1 MAGPNLRY
9 PFKNIDKS
17 DDYLKID
24 IFEYI
29 PPKINDNFTE
39 TFKQPS
45 SDDVGYGS
53 NGSKD
58 IKGSVILPIPESIS
72 DSNLVDWSSGDM
84 GPLKGVIMGA
94 ATNVISSQDPTK
106 SVPSTLATVFQ
117 AGANAA
123 KTLTGQ
129 KAVQMFFSHQIAQNI
144 VKQDNQDLFRT
155 ALARQTGAVF
165 NENIELLFN
174 NVSLRPAFSFQFD
187 MVPRS
192 KRESDEIKEIIRLFK
207 VEMAAKKGLA
217 KGDASGL
224 FLKSPSVFRLQYMS
238 GGQPHPYL
246 NKFKICALTGMTMNY
261 TGSGTYA
268 TYADA
273 TPVHMQMGLN
283 FQELTPIYRED
294 YFKEDGETFKHTG
307 TGY

>member
-17 DDYLKID
+17 DDYLKIEVL
-24 IFEYI
+24 EYI
-29 PPKINDNFTE
+29 PPGLRTNFSQS
-39 TFKQPS
+39 FAQLS
-45 SDDVGYGS
+45 SDTAGYGT
-53 NGSKD
+53 KE

-72 DSNLVDWSSGDM
+72 DSNLADWSSGSM
-84 GPLKGVIMGA
+84 GPISGVVMGA
-94 ATNVISSQDPTK
+94 TGEVMAGKDLLPGLGQAISD
-106 SVPSTLATVFQ
+106 VFQ

-123 KTLTGQ
+123 KTATGQ
-129 KAVQMFFSHQIAQNI
+129 KAIKNYFASQIAQKI
-144 VKQDNQDLFRT
+144 LGGDDLFRT
-155 ALARQTGAVF
+155 ALARETGAVF

-174 NVSLRPAFSFQFD
+174 NVSLRPEFQFQFD

-192 KRESDEIKEIIRLFK
+192 QKESNEVKEIIRLFK
-207 VEMAAKKGLA
+207 TEMAAKKGLDS
-217 KGDASGL
+217 GDASGL

-246 NKFKICALTGMTMNY
+246 NQFKICALRGMTVNY

-268 TYADA
+268 TYSDA
-273 TPVHMQMGLN
+273 TPVHMQMGLM

-294 YFKEDGETFKHTG
+294 YVENDGKFKLTG

>member
-24 IFEYI
+24 ILEYV
-29 PPKINDNFTE
+29 PPGINVSLESFA
-39 TFKQPS
+39 QRS

-53 NGSKD
+53 KE
-58 IKGSVILPIPESIS
+58 IKGSVILPIPEGIS
-72 DSNLVDWSSGDM
+72 DANLASWSSGSL
-84 GPLKGVIMGA
+84 GPMETAGLGA
-94 ATNVISSQDPTK
+94 ALGTIQSENYFSGLIEAGKKVG
-106 SVPSTLATVFQ
+106 TLA
-117 AGANAA
+117 ANAA
-123 KTLTGQ
+123 KVGTTQ
-129 KAVQMFFSHQIAQNI
+129 KMIQQFFAVKGVEQLLGSRE
-144 VKQDNQDLFRT
+144 DLFRSS
-155 ALARQTGAVF
+155 LSRSTGAVF

-174 NVSLRPAFSFQFD
+174 GVTLRPEFSFQFD

-207 VEMAAKKGLA
+207 VEMAAKKGLD

-246 NKFKICALTGMTMNY
+246 NKFKICALTGMTVNY

-294 YFKEDGETFKHTG
+294 YVDNDGNFKLEG

>member
-24 IFEYI
+24 ILEYI
-29 PPKINDNFTE
+29 PPRLNTTLT
-39 TFKQPS
+39 TFAQPS
-45 SDDVGYGS
+45 SDTAGYGT
-53 NGSKD
+53 KEL
-58 IKGSVILPIPESIS
+58 KGSVILPIPEGIS
-72 DSNLVDWSSGDM
+72 DSNLASWSEGSM
-84 GPLKGVIMGA
+84 GPLDTVTMGVALCTITAENPFSGLINSA
-94 ATNVISSQDPTK
+94 VSALQ
-106 SVPSTLATVFQ
+106 LA
-117 AGANAA
+117 GNAA
-123 KTLTGQ
+123 KTGTTQNMIQKLFAV
-129 KAVQMFFSHQIAQNI
+129 KAVEKFTQNE
-144 VKQDNQDLFRT
+144 NLFRT
-155 ALARQTGAVF
+155 SLARDAGAVF

-174 NVSLRPAFSFQFD
+174 NVALRPGFQFQFD

-192 KRESDEIKEIIRLFK
+192 KKESDQVKEIIRLFK
-207 VEMAAKKGLA
+207 TEMAAKKGLDS
-217 KGDASGL
+217 GDASGL

-246 NKFKICALTGMTMNY
+246 NQFKICALTGMTVNY

-268 TYADA
+268 TYSDA
-273 TPVHMQMGLN
+273 TPVHMQMGLI

-294 YFKEDGETFKHTG
+294 YVDNAGKFKLTG

>member
-1 MAGPNLRY
+1 MAVQNLRY

-17 DDYLKID
+17 DDYLKIE
-24 IFEYI
+24 ILEYI
-29 PPKINDNFTE
+29 PPRLNTNFTE
-39 TFKQPS
+39 SFAQGS
-45 SDDVGYGS
+45 SDTAGYGT
-53 NGSKD
+53 KE

-72 DSNLVDWSSGDM
+72 DSNLADWSSGSM
-84 GPLKGVIMGA
+84 GPLSGVVMGA
-94 ATNVISSQDPTK
+94 TGQVMTGKDLLPGLGQAISD
-106 SVPSTLATVFQ
+106 VFQ

-123 KTLTGQ
+123 KTVTGQ
-129 KAVQMFFSHQIAQNI
+129 KAIKNYFASQIAQKI
-144 VKQDNQDLFRT
+144 LGGEDLFRT
-155 ALARQTGAVF
+155 ALARETGAVF

-174 NVSLRPAFSFQFD
+174 NVVLRPEFQFQFD

-192 KRESDEIKEIIRLFK
+192 KKESDQVKEIIRLFK
-207 VEMAAKKGLA
+207 TEMAAKKGLDR
-217 KGDASGL
+217 GDASGL

-246 NKFKICALTGMTMNY
+246 NQFKICALRGMTVNY

-268 TYADA
+268 TYSDA
-273 TPVHMQMGLN
+273 TPVHMQMGLM

-294 YFKEDGETFKHTG
+294 YVDNDGKFKLTG